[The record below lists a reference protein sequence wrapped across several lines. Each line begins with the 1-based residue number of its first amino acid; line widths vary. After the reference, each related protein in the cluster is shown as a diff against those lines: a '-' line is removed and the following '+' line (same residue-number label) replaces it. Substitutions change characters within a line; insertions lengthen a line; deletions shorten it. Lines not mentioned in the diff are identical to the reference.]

1 MKNRKILLGA
11 FLLAGIVLFLIS
23 APASYA
29 KAGPGD
35 PGPDGKK
42 VMLVT
47 AESADAADLNVFSA
61 LWNWFFGD
69 VSRLNPDYPRKS
81 GADLG
86 MIPKRS
92 CGGENGCIMVTD
104 RP

>member
-1 MKNRKILLGA
+1 MKNRKILFGVA
-11 FLLAGIVLFLIS
+11 LLAGVILFLIS
-23 APASYA
+23 APVSYA
-29 KAGPGD
+29 KTGAGKS
-35 PGPDGKK
+35 GPEKGG
-42 VMLVT
+42 VMVVT
-47 AESADAADLNVFSA
+47 VTSADAADLNVFSA
-61 LWNWFFGD
+61 LWYWVFGD
-69 VSRLNPDYPRKS
+69 ASRLRPDYPHKD